1 MKIGFDAKRLF
12 NNFTGLGN
20 YSRTLVKNFQQ
31 SFPEHDLHLFSPKL
45 IRNEE
50 TEWFFDESRFTLHE
64 CKHPFKGYWRQY
76 QITSL
81 VKKLDL
87 DIYHGLSHE
96 LPIGIEKLNC
106 KTFISFHDL
115 IYEHYP
121 EQFPLLDRF
130 FYRRKYK
137 SSAFRADQILAISES
152 TKKDLKEIYGIPENK
167 ISVLYQSCQDIFF
180 QQKTYVKPIKEEH
193 YFLYVGSIIERKG
206 LLKIVEA
213 QALIP
218 VKSRIPIVIIGSG
231 KDYVQEV
238 KERISALGLDNDFL
252 FMKYVENHLLPSYY
266 HFAKALIFPSVYEG
280 FGIPIIESLLSN
292 TPVITSSIS
301 SLPEAAGPGGI
312 LVNPSNQNEIAKA
325 MVEISEDEKKAAIL
339 STKGRQHVLSKFT
352 SKVLSQEL
360 LKLYQSIK

>member
-20 YSRTLVKNFQQ
+20 YSRTLVKNFQE
-31 SFPEHDLHLFSPKL
+31 SFPEHDLHLFSPTL

-81 VKKLDL
+81 VRNLDL

-106 KTFISFHDL
+106 KTLISFHDL

-137 SSAFRADQILAISES
+137 SSALRADHILAISES
-152 TKKDLKEIYGIPENK
+152 TKKDLQEIYRIPENK

-180 QQKTYVKPIKEEH
+180 QDQTYVKPIKQEH

-206 LLKIVEA
+206 LMKIVEA

-218 VKSRIPIVIIGSG
+218 AKSRIPIVIIGSG
-231 KDYVQEV
+231 KAYAEKV
-238 KERISALGLDNDFL
+238 KNRISELGLNSDFL

-280 FGIPIIESLLSN
+280 FGIPIIESLLSD

-301 SLPEAAGPGGI
+301 SLPEAAGPGAI
-312 LVNPSNQNEIAKA
+312 LINPRIENEIAKA
-325 MVEISEDEKKAAIL
+325 MVKICEDQDTAAVL
-339 STKGRQHVLSKFT
+339 SAKGKQHVLLKFT
-352 SKVLSQEL
+352 NKILSQEL
-360 LKLYQSIK
+360 LKQYQGA